1 MPLADP
7 LLREQLEANKG
18 KNLYGYQEAAIT
30 NLMGRME
37 KFPNQYNLLF
47 QLPTGG
53 GKTVIFSELA
63 KRYILETG
71 KRVLIL
77 THRIELC
84 GQTSRMLN
92 DIGIPNKI
100 INSKVKELEEED
112 DHWCFVA
119 MVETLNNRLND
130 ERIGFENLGLVII
143 DEAHYNSF
151 RKLFGYFSDQIILG
165 VTATPLSSNIKLPL
179 KDNYNELIVG
189 ESISSL
195 VEQQF
200 LSKATTYSY
209 GVNLRSL
216 KIGINGDY
224 TVSSSERLY
233 GNYLMQEKLLY
244 AYEEKAKGTK
254 TLIFNNGIN
263 TSKQVQAMFEEEG
276 YECMHLDNTHSE
288 KEREDILAWFEKKD
302 NAILSSVSILTTGFD
317 SPSVQTIILIRA
329 TKSLTL
335 YHQMIGR
342 GSRIL
347 PNKKAFNVI
356 DLGNNARRFGL
367 WEAHIN
373 WTEIFKS
380 PNSFIEGLYT
390 DEEIEDEFVFEYS
403 DEMMEKLQGGP
414 DPDFNMA
421 ETYIEVTREGGR
433 PKEAIE
439 RSIKHHVEIIQ
450 YVSEDF
456 WDAMTLAKELE
467 GDIAYRIRLYSKCI
481 AKTTE
486 NYKNWLKE
494 EYSRKL
500 QSALRSAFVTSEEE
514 G

>member
-1 MPLADP
+1 MADP
-7 LLREQLEANKG
+7 DEKTAMVIVPDYQLSLAIGKEGQNARLAARLTGFKIDIKSETQARESGDFEF
-18 KNLYGYQEAAIT
+18 Y
-30 NLMGRME
+30 
-37 KFPNQYNLLF
+37 
-47 QLPTGG
+47 
-53 GKTVIFSELA
+53 
-63 KRYILETG
+63 
-71 KRVLIL
+71 
-77 THRIELC
+77 
-84 GQTSRMLN
+84 
-92 DIGIPNKI
+92 
-100 INSKVKELEEED
+100 EEE
-112 DHWCFVA
+112 
-119 MVETLNNRLND
+119 
-130 ERIGFENLGLVII
+130 
-143 DEAHYNSF
+143 
-151 RKLFGYFSDQIILG
+151 
-165 VTATPLSSNIKLPL
+165 
-179 KDNYNELIVG
+179 
-189 ESISSL
+189 
-195 VEQQF
+195 
-200 LSKATTYSY
+200 
-209 GVNLRSL
+209 
-216 KIGINGDY
+216 
-224 TVSSSERLY
+224 
-233 GNYLMQEKLLY
+233 
-244 AYEEKAKGTK
+244 
-254 TLIFNNGIN
+254 
-263 TSKQVQAMFEEEG
+263 FEEEG

-317 SPSVQTIILIRA
+317 SPSVQTIILNRA

>member
-1 MPLADP
+1 LTDADFKKH
-7 LLREQLEANKG
+7 LESSHG
-18 KNLYGYQEAAIT
+18 KTLYGYQEAAINT
-30 NLMGRME
+30 LMGRME
-37 KFPNQYNLLF
+37 KFPNRYNLLF

-63 KRYILETG
+63 KRYILKTG

-84 GQTSRMLN
+84 GQTSRMLTE
-92 DIGIPNKI
+92 IGIPNKI
-100 INSKVKELEEED
+100 INSKVKELDEDD

-130 ERIGFENLGLVII
+130 ERIEFENLGLVVI

-151 RKLFGYFSDQIILG
+151 RKLFGYFSNQIILG
-165 VTATPLSSNIKLPL
+165 VTATPLSSNVKLPL
-179 KDNYNELIVG
+179 KDNYNELLVG
-189 ESISSL
+189 ESISAL

-200 LSKATTYSY
+200 LAKAITYSY
-209 GVNLRSL
+209 DVNLRSL

-263 TSKQVQAMFEEEG
+263 TSKQVQAMFIEEG

-288 KEREDILAWFEKKD
+288 KERQDILEWFEKKPD
-302 NAILSSVSILTTGFD
+302 AILSSVSILTTGFD
-317 SPSVQTIILIRA
+317 SPSVQTIILNRA

-347 PNKKAFNVI
+347 PNKREFNVI

-403 DEMMEKLQGGP
+403 DELMEKLQGGP

-421 ETYIEVTREGGR
+421 EAYVQVTREGGR

-439 RSIKHHVEIIQ
+439 RSINHHVEIIR
-450 YVSEDF
+450 YVCDDL
-456 WDAMTLAKELE
+456 WDAFDLAKELE
-467 GDIAYRIRLYSKCI
+467 GDITYRIRLYSKCI

-494 EYSRKL
+494 EYARKL
-500 QSALRSAFVTSEEE
+500 QSALRKAYVTDDQEA
-514 G
+514 